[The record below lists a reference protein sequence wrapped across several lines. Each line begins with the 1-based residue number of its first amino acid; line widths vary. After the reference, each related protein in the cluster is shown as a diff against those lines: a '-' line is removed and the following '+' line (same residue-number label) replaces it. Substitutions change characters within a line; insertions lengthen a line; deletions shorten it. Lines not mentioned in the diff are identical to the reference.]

1 MAEVLLAAPRTE
13 RRLTA
18 RLRRRRDEVW
28 IAATAM
34 VAAML
39 MLPLAQS
46 SWHGPEVAA
55 VLAVAATALFA
66 GQRWAIAV
74 IVIAELLLV
83 PTIWPRAFLA
93 GEGGLA
99 LRVMAFSSLIAVVP
113 GLLAMRRAAAALVL
127 VGGWR
132 RTRTVCRRLQVGLG
146 VLGVVASLVPLL

>member
-1 MAEVLLAAPRTE
+1 MAEAVRPGAQIQ
-13 RRLTA
+13 RREFA
-18 RLRRRRDEVW
+18 RSRRRRDEVW

-34 VAAML
+34 IAAML
-39 MLPLAQS
+39 VLPLAQT

-93 GEGGLA
+93 TDASLV
-99 LRVMAFSSLIAVVP
+99 LRVMAFGSLIAVVP

-132 RTRTVCRRLQVGLG
+132 RTRSVCRRFQVGL
-146 VLGVVASLVPLL
+146 VVMGLVATILPLL

>member
-1 MAEVLLAAPRTE
+1 MSEVVLPQIQRRELARSK
-13 RRLTA
+13 
-18 RLRRRRDEVW
+18 RRRDEVW

-39 MLPLAQS
+39 VLPLAPT

-83 PTIWPRAFLA
+83 PTIWPRAFFAEDGSLV
-93 GEGGLA
+93 
-99 LRVMAFSSLIAVVP
+99 LRMMAFGSLIAVVP

-132 RTRTVCRRLQVGLG
+132 RTRSVCRRFQVGL
-146 VLGVVASLVPLL
+146 VLMGLVASVLPLL